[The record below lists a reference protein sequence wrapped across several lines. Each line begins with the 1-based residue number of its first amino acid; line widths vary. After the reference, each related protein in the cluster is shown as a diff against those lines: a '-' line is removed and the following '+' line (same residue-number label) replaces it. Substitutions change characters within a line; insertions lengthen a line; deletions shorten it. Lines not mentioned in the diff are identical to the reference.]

1 MKRFCLITIAFAA
14 LAVPAVVLAG
24 SGDNGFDGVVHS
36 IEGRYH
42 VHATRIPFMGLVSMV
57 SKKASH
63 GGVAGL
69 HLAEFDS
76 VTEAVD
82 GNELNALVEQ
92 KLGEGWERIIRETSK
107 LGKNQTLIYVRPDGD
122 KMAMLVVDLDG
133 TELDVVQVSVDPK
146 HLDDDIGHYGHH
158 HRDGDKDSGTTNDD
172 SN

>member
-146 HLDDDIGHYGHH
+146 HIDDDMGRYTHH
-158 HRDGDKDSGTTNDD
+158 HRDNDNGESTD
-172 SN
+172 GASN